1 PGAAEPG
8 GVTQAGLPRR
18 VPRQGQA
25 ADRDKPRA
33 TGERPAPRAAGDAA
47 ARRNAGRTHS
57 FLSNYQ
63 SGIRRAQPD
72 GRDET

>member
-1 PGAAEPG
+1 M
-8 GVTQAGLPRR
+8 
-18 VPRQGQA
+18 PRQGQA

-33 TGERPAPRAAGDAA
+33 TGERPAPRATADEAA
-47 ARRNAGRTHS
+47 ARRTAGRTHS